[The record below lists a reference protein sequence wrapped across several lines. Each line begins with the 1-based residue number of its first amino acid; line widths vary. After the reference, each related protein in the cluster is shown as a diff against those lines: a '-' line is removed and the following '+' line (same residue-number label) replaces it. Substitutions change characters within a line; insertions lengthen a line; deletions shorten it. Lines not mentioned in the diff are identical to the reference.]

1 MSLTSI
7 VCKIFET
14 IIRDKI
20 TYFLESHALITHH
33 QHGFRTGHSC
43 TTQLLELMEDFT
55 NFYEM
60 EIPFDCIYLDFAKA
74 FDRVSHQRLLT
85 KLYNIGIRGNLMNWI
100 KDFLKGR
107 EQRVV
112 VNNEF
117 SDWASVV
124 SGIPQ
129 GSVLGPS
136 LFTIFINDIPNDIT
150 SNVFFFIDDT
160 KLYNSAHINNLI
172 QEDLNHLLQWSNKWL
187 LPFNIE
193 KCKVLHYGKV
203 NPKNDYMMNDIS
215 VLSDSSIKDLDITFQ
230 DTLTFDEHIS
240 KITSTANSRLGIIRN
255 TFHIIDKE
263 GFLILYKS
271 NVRPILEY
279 GISVWSP
286 HLRKHDKEIKDSHY
300 M

>member
-20 TYFLESHALITHH
+20 TYFWESHALITHH
-33 QHGFRTGHSC
+33 QHGFRTCHSC
-43 TTQLLELMEDFT
+43 TTQLLELMEDFA

-60 EIPFDCIYLDFAKA
+60 EIPFDCIYFDFWKA

-100 KDFLKGR
+100 RDFLKGR

-117 SDWASVV
+117 SYRASVV

-129 GSVLGPS
+129 GSVLGPA
-136 LFTIFINDIPNDIT
+136 LFTIFINDFPNDIT
-150 SNVFFFIDDT
+150 SKVKFFADDT
-160 KLYNSAHINNLI
+160 KLYNSAHHLI
-172 QEDLNHLLQWSNKWL
+172 HEDLNHLLQWSIKWL

-203 NPKNDYMMNDIS
+203 NPTNDYMMNDIS
-215 VLSDSSIKDLDITFQ
+215 VLSDSSIKDLGITFQ

-240 KITSTANSRLGIIRN
+240 KITANSRLGIIRN

-279 GISVWSP
+279 GISVWSL
-286 HLRKHDKEIKDSHY
+286 HLR
-300 M
+300 

>member
-1 MSLTSI
+1 M
-7 VCKIFET
+7 K
-14 IIRDKI
+14 
-20 TYFLESHALITHH
+20 
-33 QHGFRTGHSC
+33 
-43 TTQLLELMEDFT
+43 
-55 NFYEM
+55 
-60 EIPFDCIYLDFAKA
+60 
-74 FDRVSHQRLLT
+74 
-85 KLYNIGIRGNLMNWI
+85 WI

-107 EQRVV
+107 EQMVV

-150 SNVFFFIDDT
+150 SNVFFF
-160 KLYNSAHINNLI
+160 YNSAHLNHLI

-203 NPKNDYMMNDIS
+203 NPKNDYMINDIS
-215 VLSDSSIKDLDITFQ
+215 VLSDSSIKDLGITFQ

-240 KITSTANSRLGIIRN
+240 K
-255 TFHIIDKE
+255 
-263 GFLILYKS
+263 
-271 NVRPILEY
+271 
-279 GISVWSP
+279 
-286 HLRKHDKEIKDSHY
+286 
-300 M
+300 

>member
-20 TYFLESHALITHH
+20 TYFWESRVLITHH
-33 QHGFRTGHSC
+33 QHGFRTVHSC

-60 EIPFDCIYLDFAKA
+60 AIPFHCIYLDFAKA

-85 KLYNIGIRGNLMNWI
+85 KLYNIGIRGNLLNWI

-107 EQRVV
+107 DQRVV
-112 VNNEF
+112 VNDEF
-117 SDWASVV
+117 SAWASVV

-150 SNVFFFIDDT
+150 SKVKIFADEI
-160 KLYNSAHINNLI
+160 KLYNSAHPNNLI
-172 QEDLNHLLQWSNKWL
+172 QNDLNHLLQWS
-187 LPFNIE
+187 
-193 KCKVLHYGKV
+193 
-203 NPKNDYMMNDIS
+203 
-215 VLSDSSIKDLDITFQ
+215 
-230 DTLTFDEHIS
+230 LTFG
-240 KITSTANSRLGIIRN
+240 L
-255 TFHIIDKE
+255 
-263 GFLILYKS
+263 
-271 NVRPILEY
+271 
-279 GISVWSP
+279 
-286 HLRKHDKEIKDSHY
+286 
-300 M
+300 